1 MKTNQV
7 NDRWIVQFRKGIFE
21 LAILSLLRSKPMYG
35 YELTSSLKTT
45 SALAISEGAIYP
57 ILKRMTEKGWI
68 EFFWED
74 SLDGPKRKYYKM
86 TQKGEEMLKE
96 RLGKYLET
104 HQALLSLSGDLL

>member
-45 SALAISEGAIYP
+45 SALALSEGAIYP
-57 ILKRMTEKGWI
+57 ILKRMT
-68 EFFWED
+68 
-74 SLDGPKRKYYKM
+74 
-86 TQKGEEMLKE
+86 
-96 RLGKYLET
+96 
-104 HQALLSLSGDLL
+104 

>member
-1 MKTNQV
+1 MKTNQI
-7 NDRWIVQFRKGIFE
+7 NDRWIVQFRKGIFD

-45 SALAISEGAIYP
+45 PALAISEGAIYP
-57 ILKRMTEKGWI
+57 ILKRMTEKDWV
-68 EFFWED
+68 EFFWQD

-96 RLGKYLET
+96 RLEKYLET

>member
-1 MKTNQV
+1 M
-7 NDRWIVQFRKGIFE
+7 
-21 LAILSLLRSKPMYG
+21 LSLLRSKPMYG

-96 RLGKYLET
+96 RLEKYLET
-104 HQALLSLSGDLL
+104 IKPYCLYRGICYECPAYH

>member
-45 SALAISEGAIYP
+45 SALAIS
-57 ILKRMTEKGWI
+57 
-68 EFFWED
+68 
-74 SLDGPKRKYYKM
+74 
-86 TQKGEEMLKE
+86 
-96 RLGKYLET
+96 
-104 HQALLSLSGDLL
+104 

>member
-68 EFFWED
+68 D
-74 SLDGPKRKYYKM
+74 HNLDYAF
-86 TQKGEEMLKE
+86 
-96 RLGKYLET
+96 YLIRRRGIFRIAPRNNILFRQIVAAT
-104 HQALLSLSGDLL
+104 KQRAGSGCF